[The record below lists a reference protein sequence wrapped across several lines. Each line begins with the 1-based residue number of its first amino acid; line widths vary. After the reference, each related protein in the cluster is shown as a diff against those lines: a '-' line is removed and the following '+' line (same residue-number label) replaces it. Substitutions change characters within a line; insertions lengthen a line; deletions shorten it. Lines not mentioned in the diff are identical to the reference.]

1 MYFCSLDGKGVS
13 SLESRKLQALLHS
26 KLDTMPSKA
35 RRVVEYLLTHMR
47 EAAFISI
54 GDVAEQLQVSK
65 AQLVRVARI
74 LGFEGYADLKA
85 ALKEAVLEQ
94 INPAAMLA
102 RAMSEEGDLAE
113 RIRQMEHANLED
125 TWKRL
130 IPENIREFCAFV
142 KGAKGI
148 YCAGWSISGMMAE
161 CLHSRLRELGLAAHQ
176 MYPGSGCLTLIEQAR
191 SVRTGDL
198 VIAFDLPS
206 YSVLLTEAVQRCHE
220 QSAKIVTITDS
231 PAAPVCSYSDL
242 SFFVSDNSPT
252 FGSSLI
258 GPVFLIHVLT
268 SRLSVEMGDSAMKAL
283 AEQSKI
289 LHDERLYY
297 PVYSLSYCDTESVAA
312 MHKENK
318 S

>member
-1 MYFCSLDGKGVS
+1 M
-13 SLESRKLQALLHS
+13 EANKLQDLLRAN
-26 KLDTMPSKA
+26 LDSLPSKA

-54 GDVAEQLQVSK
+54 GDVAATLGVSK

-74 LGFEGYADLKA
+74 LGFQGYAELKS
-85 ALKEAVLEQ
+85 ALKESVLEQ
-94 INPAAMLA
+94 VNPAAMLA
-102 RAMSEEGDLAE
+102 RAMSEEGDLSE

-130 IPENIREFCAFV
+130 RIEDVRAFCDLV
-142 KGAKGI
+142 KNANGI

-161 CLHSRLRELGLAAHQ
+161 CLHSRLRELGLRAHQ

-191 SVRTGDL
+191 SIRSDDL

-206 YSVLLTEAVQRCHE
+206 YSVLLTEAVQKAREHG
-220 QSAKIVTITDS
+220 
-231 PAAPVCSYSDL
+231 APVCSSATL

-258 GPVFLIHVLT
+258 GPLFLIHILT
-268 SRLSVEMGDSAMKAL
+268 SRLSLDLGDAAMKAL
-283 AEQSKI
+283 AEQSQC
-289 LHDERLYY
+289 LRDERLYY
-297 PVYSLSYCDTESVAA
+297 PVYALRY
-312 MHKENK
+312 
-318 S
+318 

>member
-1 MYFCSLDGKGVS
+1 M
-13 SLESRKLQALLHS
+13 ESKKLQALLHS

-54 GDVAEQLQVSK
+54 GDVADQLNVSK

-94 INPAAMLA
+94 VNPAAMLA
-102 RAMSEEGDLAE
+102 RAMSEEGDLSE

-125 TWKRL
+125 TWNRL
-130 IPENIREFCAFV
+130 SGDNVKKFCDLV
-142 KGAKGI
+142 KAAHGV

-191 SVRTGDL
+191 SVHSEDL

-206 YSVLLTEAVQRCHE
+206 YSVLLTEAVQRSHD
-220 QSAKIVTITDS
+220 QGAKVVSVTDS
-231 PAAPVCSYSDL
+231 PAAPICSVADL

-258 GPVFLIHVLT
+258 GPLFLIHILT
-268 SRLSVEMGDSAMKAL
+268 SRLSVEMGDAAMKAL

-289 LHDERLYY
+289 LHDERLYF
-297 PVYSLSYCDTESVAA
+297 PVYSLSY
-312 MHKENK
+312 
-318 S
+318 